1 MEVPK
6 SRANLDWWQGQAQS
20 PPPPVFPDVRAWFQ
34 RVLSCS
40 RRNIRNAYPATW
52 RDLRRSMFL
61 LLDPQRPRRVLR
73 TTNGRSVQPKRGLLC
88 GKEHERNC

>member
-52 RDLRRSMFL
+52 RDLRR
-61 LLDPQRPRRVLR
+61 
-73 TTNGRSVQPKRGLLC
+73 
-88 GKEHERNC
+88 